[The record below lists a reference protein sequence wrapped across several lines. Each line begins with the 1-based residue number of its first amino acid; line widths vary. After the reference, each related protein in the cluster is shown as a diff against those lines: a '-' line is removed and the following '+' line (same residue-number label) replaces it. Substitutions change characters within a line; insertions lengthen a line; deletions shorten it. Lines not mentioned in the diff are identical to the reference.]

1 MKNISILITRA
12 YTFFGEAE
20 NAYML
25 GKQKEHPA
33 EQYPNYIANESATQ
47 PGLMSI
53 YLMGKVTFQSW
64 NV

>member
-1 MKNISILITRA
+1 MKKISILIARA

-33 EQYPNYIANESATQ
+33 E
-47 PGLMSI
+47 
-53 YLMGKVTFQSW
+53 
-64 NV
+64 